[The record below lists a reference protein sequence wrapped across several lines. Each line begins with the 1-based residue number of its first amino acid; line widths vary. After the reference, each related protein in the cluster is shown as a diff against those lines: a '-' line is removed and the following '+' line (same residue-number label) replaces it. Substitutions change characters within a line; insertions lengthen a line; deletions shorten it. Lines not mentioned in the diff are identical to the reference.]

1 MNVIHAS
8 NSYLIISKP
17 SGLTV
22 HRGDLTPP
30 EEKTLADLLLK
41 KFPEL
46 KNVGEAHRPGI
57 VHRLDKDVSG
67 IMVIARTQNAY
78 ENLVQQFKNRTVKKH
93 YTALVYNFTK
103 EKESDIIL
111 SIGRSKKNYSQFT
124 TRPGK
129 DAHTHFKVIDYC
141 QDTAKNL
148 DFTLLDVQ
156 PVTGRTHQIRV
167 HLKAIGHPIVSDTK
181 YSFKPQRKIKPVSRL
196 FLHASSIAFQD
207 PETGKNVEYKAE
219 LDHELQTFLN
229 TLTCL

>member
-1 MNVIHAS
+1 MDIIHAS
-8 NSYLIISKP
+8 NSHLIISKP

-30 EEKTLADLLLK
+30 EEETLADLLVK
-41 KFPEL
+41 DFPEL
-46 KNVGEAHRPGI
+46 KDVGESHRPGI

-67 IMVIARTQNAY
+67 IMVIARTQAAY
-78 ENLVQQFKNRTVKKH
+78 KNLVEQFKNRTVKKH

-103 EKESDIIL
+103 EKEGDIML
-111 SIGRSKKNYSQFT
+111 SIGRSKKNYSKFT
-124 TRPGK
+124 TKPGK

-156 PVTGRTHQIRV
+156 PITGRTHQIRV

-181 YSFKPQRKIKPVSRL
+181 YSFKPQRKIKPVSRI

-207 PETGKNVEYKAE
+207 PETGKTVEYTAE
-219 LDHELQTFLN
+219 LDQELQTFLN

>member
-1 MNVIHAS
+1 MILHQNPTH
-8 NSYLIISKP
+8 LIISKP

-30 EEKTLADLLLK
+30 EEETLADLLLK

-67 IMVIARTQNAY
+67 IMVIARTQDAY
-78 ENLVQQFKNRTVKKH
+78 ENLVEQFKKRTVKKH
-93 YTALVYNFTK
+93 YTALVYDFTK
-103 EKESDIIL
+103 EKEGDIML
-111 SIGRSKKNYSQFT
+111 SIGRSKKNYSKFT
-124 TRPGK
+124 TKPGK
-129 DAHTHFKVIDYC
+129 NALTKYTVKEYC
-141 QDTAKNL
+141 KDDAKNL
-148 DFTLLDVQ
+148 EYTLLDVE

-207 PETGKNVEYKAE
+207 PETGKNVEYKTE
-219 LDHELQTFLN
+219 LDQELQTFLN